1 MYSKRGENMAHA
13 FYPFV
18 EDHEGEK
25 ELDSQDKLDSKD
37 KTVSDSTSKN
47 DVLLPHYAAR
57 IAVFDATN
65 AAPRVVVIEPCNV
78 RDYLEEITQQVAKLA
93 SEQGGTIPF
102 MVIREIVENFI
113 HAYFIEPSISIL
125 DKGMTIRFADQG
137 PGIKEKDKALDFGTT
152 SATTEMKRYIRGVGS
167 GLPYVREY
175 MKSTHGFLDVED
187 NINGGTIVT
196 LCAQSDTQYSRKTY
210 DKTPTVNTHPGV
222 QGYTTHQPM
231 DSVQNYEVNELD
243 AFNRAYQANTNYPV
257 NVYTPYSTKQ
267 TPTRYAPMYQ
277 QTYQQIPSQEY
288 QQIPP
293 QEYPQQQAQMSSPMQ
308 VQQTQVTSPLTTLPL
323 TARQQ
328 QILRCAQTYGYVG
341 PTELTKLYG
350 LSQPTWSRELKALED
365 MGILHK
371 NPKEQKR
378 VITKLGYA
386 YINSH
391 LQQ

>member
-1 MYSKRGENMAHA
+1 MAHA

-78 RDYLEEITQQVAKLA
+78 RDYLEEITQQVTKLA

-210 DKTPTVNTHPGV
+210 DKTSTVNTHPGV

-267 TPTRYAPMYQ
+267 TPTRYAPLYQ

-288 QQIPP
+288 QQMPP

-308 VQQTQVTSPLTTLPL
+308 VQQTQVASPLTTLPL

-386 YINSH
+386 YISSH

>member
-1 MYSKRGENMAHA
+1 MYGKRGENMAHA

-18 EDHEGEK
+18 EDHEREK
-25 ELDSQDKLDSKD
+25 ELDSKD

-78 RDYLEEITQQVAKLA
+78 RDYLEEITQQVTKLA

-210 DKTPTVNTHPGV
+210 DKTSTVNTHPSV

-231 DSVQNYEVNELD
+231 DSVQNYEVNEPD

-267 TPTRYAPMYQ
+267 TPTRYVPLYQ
-277 QTYQQIPSQEY
+277 QTYQQT
-288 QQIPP
+288 PP
-293 QEYPQQQAQMSSPMQ
+293 QDYLQQQAQASYPMQ
-308 VQQTQVTSPLTTLPL
+308 IQQPQATSPLSTLPL
-323 TARQQ
+323 TARQEQ
-328 QILRCAQTYGYVG
+328 VLRCAQTYGYVG

>member
-78 RDYLEEITQQVAKLA
+78 RDYLEEITQQVTKLA

-210 DKTPTVNTHPGV
+210 DKTSTVNTHPGV

-231 DSVQNYEVNELD
+231 DSVQNYEVNNSN
-243 AFNRAYQANTNYPV
+243 AFNGAYQANTSYPV

-267 TPTRYAPMYQ
+267 TPTRYAPLYQ
-277 QTYQQIPSQEY
+277 QTSQQIPSQEY
-288 QQIPP
+288 QQMPP
-293 QEYPQQQAQMSSPMQ
+293 QEYPQQQAQMSYPMQ

>member
-1 MYSKRGENMAHA
+1 MYGKRGENMAHA

-18 EDHEGEK
+18 EDNEGEK

-78 RDYLEEITQQVAKLA
+78 RDYLEEITQQVTKLA

-152 SATTEMKRYIRGVGS
+152 SATTEMKHYIRGVGS

-196 LCAQSDTQYSRKTY
+196 LCAQSDTQYSRKAY
-210 DKTPTVNTHPGV
+210 DKTPTVNTHPSV

-231 DSVQNYEVNELD
+231 DSVQNYEVNEPD

-267 TPTRYAPMYQ
+267 TPTRYAPLYQ
-277 QTYQQIPSQEY
+277 QTYQQT
-288 QQIPP
+288 PP
-293 QEYPQQQAQMSSPMQ
+293 QEYLQQQAQASYPMQ
-308 VQQTQVTSPLTTLPL
+308 IQQPQATSPLSTLPL
-323 TARQQ
+323 TARQEQ
-328 QILRCAQTYGYVG
+328 VLRCAQTYGYVG

>member
-1 MYSKRGENMAHA
+1 MYGKRGENMAHA

-18 EDHEGEK
+18 EDHEREK
-25 ELDSQDKLDSKD
+25 ELDSKD

-78 RDYLEEITQQVAKLA
+78 RDYLEEITQQVTKLA

-210 DKTPTVNTHPGV
+210 DKTPTVNTHPSV

-231 DSVQNYEVNELD
+231 DSVQNYEVNEPD

-267 TPTRYAPMYQ
+267 TPTRYAPLYQ
-277 QTYQQIPSQEY
+277 QTYQRT
-288 QQIPP
+288 PP
-293 QEYPQQQAQMSSPMQ
+293 QDYLQQQAQASYPMQ
-308 VQQTQVTSPLTTLPL
+308 IQQPQATSPLNTLPL
-323 TARQQ
+323 TARQEQ
-328 QILRCAQTYGYVG
+328 VLRCAQTYGYVG